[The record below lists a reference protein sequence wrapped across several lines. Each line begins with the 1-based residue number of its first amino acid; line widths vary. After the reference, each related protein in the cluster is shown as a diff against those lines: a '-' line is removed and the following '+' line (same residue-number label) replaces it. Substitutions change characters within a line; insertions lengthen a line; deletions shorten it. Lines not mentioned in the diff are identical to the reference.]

1 MRTISDA
8 PSIVK
13 LSSLVEIYIGP
24 TLAETMQ
31 ISVFIQKRLWDSI
44 ASVARLCPLLAKTYV
59 ELHHGSV
66 AMGDMQT
73 SQ

>member
-31 ISVFIQKRLWDSI
+31 ISVFIHRTKSLRDITHGAAVDRVRPIGLRL
-44 ASVARLCPLLAKTYV
+44 Y
-59 ELHHGSV
+59 
-66 AMGDMQT
+66 
-73 SQ
+73 